1 MKALG
6 LAVLAVSAL
15 CAQNRAG
22 FVFQGITRFPGSV
35 VFPGGTSAIP
45 GVQRT
50 FGNTNFPGGGAA
62 QIGVPGTGL
71 VNPAQV
77 GRYGII
83 NPKFNG
89 GFNGGFRNGGRRD
102 GLNNTTILPYP
113 YPVPVYMG
121 ESGYMGGDPAAAPPA
136 EGLQQ
141 QPNVTVVYPPAASPV
156 FVMQGAP
163 QQGGAALYQPPMQQ
177 QMAAPAEVGP
187 APQSSAD
194 QPHYLIAMKDHT
206 IYSAMAYWVQG
217 DTLHYFTD
225 GNTHNQASVTLV
237 DRELTKKLNL
247 DSGMEVKLPPAK

>member
-50 FGNTNFPGGGAA
+50 FGNANFPGGGAA

-83 NPKFNG
+83 NPR
-89 GFNGGFRNGGRRD
+89 FNGGFRDGGRRD
-102 GLNNTTILPYP
+102 GLNNTTVIP
-113 YPVPVYMG
+113 YPVPVPYVG
-121 ESGYMGGDPAAAPPA
+121 DYGPYMGGDPAAAPPA
-136 EGLQQ
+136 GGPQQ

-163 QQGGAALYQPPMQQ
+163 QQGGAALYQPPMPMPQQ
-177 QMAAPAEVGP
+177 APAQGAAE
-187 APQSSAD
+187 APVD

-206 IYSAMAYWVQG
+206 IYSAVAYWVQG

-237 DRELTKKLNL
+237 DRELTKTLNL